1 MKEADRA
8 PQKGGMPQIVMNGMG
23 LWHSNIKIKCRQGN
37 EDEDKERHTKT
48 DS

>member
-8 PQKGGMPQIVMNGMG
+8 PQKGGMAQIVMNGMG
-23 LWHSNIKIKCRQGN
+23 LWHSNIKIKCGEGT
-37 EDEDKERHTKT
+37 EDEDKGRNTKT